1 MYRALL
7 TFFLILVVSFTTACN
22 RLHYPRYTINSIIP
36 RESFVKIEVSLIVK
50 DKENP
55 EAGAM
60 HLGKAVASGAIVR
73 KTSKGA
79 YVLTAEHVCRVETPI
94 FLVDP
99 KFSVSG
105 EFKALDIDN
114 KVYDAVVYKESD
126 KIDACIL
133 FVKLLEDRPALKLK
147 NKPPEIGDK
156 VYNVAA
162 PAGFFGEQMV
172 PIFEGRYSGAYDQ
185 HYIYTI
191 PAMGGSSGSPV
202 VDENGNLIGMIF
214 AVHRQFPMISFSPST
229 EALYDFIKD
238 IKKAP
243 SAPLER
249 EELDSL

>member
-1 MYRALL
+1 MTSYNIMHRVLL
-7 TFFLILVVSFTTACN
+7 TFFLILIVSLTAACN
-22 RLHYPRYTINSIIP
+22 KLHYPQYTINSIIP

-55 EAGAM
+55 DVGAM
-60 HLGKAVASGAIVR
+60 NLGKAVASGAIVR
-73 KTSKGA
+73 KTNKGS
-79 YVLTAEHVCRVETPI
+79 YVLTAEHVCRVEAPP

-114 KVYDAVVYKESD
+114 NVYNATVYKESN

-133 FVKLLEDRPALKLK
+133 FVKSLDGRPALILRKK
-147 NKPPEIGDK
+147 APKIGDK

-172 PIFEGRYSGAYDQ
+172 PIFEGRYSGTYDQ
-185 HYIYTI
+185 HDIYTI

-202 VDENGNLIGMIF
+202 VDKDGNLIGMIF
-214 AVHRQFPMISFSPST
+214 AVHRQFPMISFP
-229 EALYDFIKD
+229 
-238 IKKAP
+238 
-243 SAPLER
+243 PL
-249 EELDSL
+249 